1 MNLADLL
8 KKREIERVEPDK
20 VMAQKLLSASE
31 NALKAAQDN
40 LKISHADVAIS
51 LAYNS
56 MLNAG
61 RALMAKKGFRP
72 ISETQ
77 HKTVVIFCSTVLSA
91 ELSPLV
97 SSFNRMRVRRHD
109 IVYGEIEEGSAGEEE
124 AKEGIG
130 KAGEFLREIKSRI

>member
-20 VMAQKLLSASE
+20 AMAQRLLSASE

-61 RALMAKKGFRP
+61 RALMAAKGYRP

-77 HKTVVIFCSTVLSA
+77 HKTVVIFCTSLLPG
-91 ELSPLV
+91 ELSPLA
-97 SSFNRMRVRRHD
+97 STFNRLRIRRHD
-109 IVYGEIEEGSAGEEE
+109 IVYGEIEEGSVGEEE
-124 AKEGIG
+124 TKEAIA
-130 KAGEFLREIKSRI
+130 KAGEFLREIKARI